1 MATKIRLKRIGRRNR
16 PFYRIVVMDSRSRR
30 DGAAIEELGWYNPI
44 NVEKSFSLNE
54 DRIIHWLKD
63 GAQTTDA
70 AHKLL
75 RRAGI
80 AYKWHLIN
88 QGLNDSQIEKE
99 MQKWNLNHEEVLKA
113 RSKKKESADANTN
126 KNEKAAA
133 SSEEEE

>member
-1 MATKIRLKRIGRRNR
+1 
-16 PFYRIVVMDSRSRR
+16 MDSRSRR

-44 NVEKSFSLNE
+44 DVEHSFSLNE
-54 DRIIHWLKD
+54 ERIIHWLKD

-80 AYKWHLIN
+80 AHKWHLIKK
-88 QGLNDSQIEKE
+88 GLNDSQLEKE

-113 RSKKKESADANTN
+113 RSDKKEKADAGSI
-126 KNEKAAA
+126 KNEKVTD

>member
-1 MATKIRLKRIGRRNR
+1 
-16 PFYRIVVMDSRSRR
+16 MDSRSRR

-44 NVEKSFSLNE
+44 DLEHSFSLNE
-54 DRIIHWLKD
+54 ERIIHWLKD

-80 AYKWHLIN
+80 AHKWHLIN
-88 QGLNDSQIEKE
+88 QGLNDTQLDKE

-113 RSKKKESADANTN
+113 RSDKKGKADAGSI
-126 KNEKAAA
+126 KNEKVTD
-133 SSEEEE
+133 SFQEEE

>member
-16 PFYRIVVMDSRSRR
+16 PFYRMVVMDSRSRR

-44 NVEKSFSLNE
+44 DIEHSFSLNE
-54 DRIIHWLKD
+54 ERILHWLKD

-80 AYKWHLIN
+80 AHKWHLIN
-88 QGLNDSQIEKE
+88 QGLDDSQLEKE
-99 MQKWNLNHEEVLKA
+99 MQKWSLNHEEVLKA
-113 RSKKKESADANTN
+113 RSNKKEKADSGNSE
-126 KNEKAAA
+126 NEKNTI

>member
-1 MATKIRLKRIGRRNR
+1 
-16 PFYRIVVMDSRSRR
+16 MDSRSRR

-44 NVEKSFSLNE
+44 DVEHSFSLNDE
-54 DRIIHWLKD
+54 RIIHWLKD

-80 AYKWHLIN
+80 AHKWHLIN
-88 QGLNDSQIEKE
+88 QGLDDSQLEVE
-99 MQKWNLNHEEVLKA
+99 MQKWKLNHDEVLKA
-113 RSKKKESADANTN
+113 RASKEQKVTEDNT
-126 KNEKAAA
+126 KNIIEKPDA